1 MTRLPFPSLLVL
13 CAFVGASFLQAEPRT
28 DRHVIF
34 ISIDGLA
41 HFYFDDPLAE
51 MPTLR
56 RLAAEGA
63 RAKAVTTTL
72 PTVTWPNHTSLVTGV
87 RAGRHGVIANNYFDR
102 ETQQS
107 VDFIPDPHFDK
118 DEIVKVP
125 TIYDVAHD
133 AGLKTAGIIWPASRN
148 AKSLDWTVPDV
159 FPQELWDRY
168 STPSLL
174 EEARAKGI
182 PVDKQG
188 EWCKAGPFGYLL
200 RDRLYTQLTRHLIE
214 THQPNLLLLHLV
226 AVDSLQHAH
235 GSHTPEAYFAIKQA
249 DEHVRDLVEAV
260 EKAGL
265 KEKTTF
271 VIMSDHGFIN
281 YTKTVQPNV
290 MLKQEGL
297 IKEFGGK
304 PVERKVWSFA
314 QGVAFIYLLDQ
325 TDRAALLADITPKLA
340 ALEGVSEVITEADFA
355 KYGLQTVA
363 EDPRMPDLILSAKE
377 GYNFSNSVAGNDTVT
392 TLETQKGAHGYSPS
406 DPLMDAS
413 FLASGAGVKAGVTLD
428 RIGNIDIAPTV
439 AKLLG
444 IEMKDVEGQ
453 VLDGILE

>member
-1 MTRLPFPSLLVL
+1 MNRLHCSLALL
-13 CAFVGASFLQAEPRT
+13 AALALAPRLQAEPRT

-34 ISIDGLA
+34 ISLDGLA

-56 RLAAEGA
+56 RLAAEGV
-63 RAKAVTTTL
+63 RAERVTTTL

-87 RAGRHGVIANNYFDR
+87 LAGKHGVIGNNYFDR
-102 ETQQS
+102 ETQQA

-125 TIYDVAHD
+125 TLYDIAHG
-133 AGLKTAGIIWPASRN
+133 AGLKTAGIIWPATRN
-148 AKSLDWTVPDV
+148 AKTLDWTVPDV
-159 FPQELWDRY
+159 ALQDLWETY
-168 STPSLL
+168 GTPSLL
-174 EEARAKGI
+174 AECRAKGI

-200 RDRLYTQLTRHLIE
+200 RDRLYTQMARHLVE
-214 THQPNLLLLHLV
+214 THQPHLLLLHLV

-235 GSHTPEAYFAIKQA
+235 GSRTPEAYFAIKQV

-265 KEKTTF
+265 KDRTTF

-281 YTKTVQPNV
+281 YTKTIQPNV
-290 MLKQEGL
+290 LLKQEGL

-304 PVERKVWSFA
+304 PVERKAWSFA
-314 QGVAFIYLLDQ
+314 QGVAYIYLLDPAN
-325 TDRAALLADITPKLA
+325 REALLADLTPKLA
-340 ALEGVSEVITEADFA
+340 ALEGISEVIAEADFA
-355 KYGLQTVA
+355 KYGMKTAA
-363 EDPRMPDLILSAKE
+363 EDPRMPDLILSAKD
-377 GYNFSNSVAGNDTVT
+377 GYNFGNSVAGKDVVIA
-392 TLETQKGAHGYSPS
+392 LETQKGAHGYSPS

-413 FLASGAGVKAGVTLD
+413 FIASGNGVKKGVTLG
-428 RIGNIDIAPTV
+428 RIANTDIAPTT

-444 IEMKDVEGQ
+444 IEMKDV
-453 VLDGILE
+453 DGRILEEIFE